1 MATVD
6 GKIRELLTWK
16 GMSAYQLAE
25 LAGIPKGSIGRYVSG
40 RTPISL
46 DLLEK
51 ITDRLG
57 VSAWVLMNGASLPA
71 TTEDLTPEE
80 QEMVVAMRG
89 ISKKKRRA
97 VLELVKS
104 LADEKI

>member
-1 MATVD
+1 ME
-6 GKIRELLTWK
+6 RNE
-16 GMSAYQLAE
+16 
-25 LAGIPKGSIGRYVSG
+25 R
-40 RTPISL
+40 
-46 DLLEK
+46 
-51 ITDRLG
+51 
-57 VSAWVLMNGASLPA
+57 LPA